1 MKEVDELKKRPGVS
15 LRKVSNAST
24 SCSTPPPHDLMSIIH
39 SEETRYIR
47 KGYGLISAS
56 VIAVS
61 FFYFSPIL
69 MQIYWPAVLE
79 ILEQN
84 KWILWKFVII
94 SLVIWHAFWVLASN
108 LFMWTIYHLE
118 LPFFERYKINSAP
131 WPWYQNEVEWRD
143 LLKKSILI
151 CTFNSLVSLPILLFL
166 SVAMTNFEVQYAFS
180 YESLPSHPLF
190 IANIV
195 FCMICEDFAF
205 HFSHRFLHWKV
216 IYPYIHKLHHTYNT
230 TVGIAAEYSHPVE
243 FIFGAAI
250 PGALGGM
257 ILGKNMHFCT
267 LLMWTVLRIF
277 ETLDG
282 HCGYEFSWSPYR
294 LMPFSTSATYHDF
307 HHSHNF
313 GNYSS

>member
-1 MKEVDELKKRPGVS
+1 
-15 LRKVSNAST
+15 
-24 SCSTPPPHDLMSIIH
+24 MSIIH

-69 MQIYWPAVLE
+69 MQMYWPAVLE
-79 ILEQN
+79 LLEQN
-84 KWILWKFVII
+84 KWVEWKFVII

-151 CTFNSLVSLPILLFL
+151 CTFNSLVSLPILLLL

-180 YESLPSHPLF
+180 YESLPS
-190 IANIV
+190 
-195 FCMICEDFAF
+195 
-205 HFSHRFLHWKV
+205 
-216 IYPYIHKLHHTYNT
+216 
-230 TVGIAAEYSHPVE
+230 
-243 FIFGAAI
+243 
-250 PGALGGM
+250 
-257 ILGKNMHFCT
+257 
-267 LLMWTVLRIF
+267 
-277 ETLDG
+277 
-282 HCGYEFSWSPYR
+282 
-294 LMPFSTSATYHDF
+294 
-307 HHSHNF
+307 
-313 GNYSS
+313 